1 MKKLNFIFIFLT
13 FCSIVSAQ
21 MFEPTKWTF
30 STKQIDNQTI
40 ELQFNA
46 KMERGWHLY
55 AMEMPADG
63 PLPTRFVFEKKTGA
77 TLIGKIVPKSK
88 LIEEYDKIFEMTVG
102 FYNNSAQFIQ
112 KVKINPENGYKIA
125 GYVDYQCCD
134 DASCIKDSKEFLFE
148 QKGTSGYS
156 EQSEESLENSS
167 NLDNRFLADARN
179 DELNTDSVETEQTK
193 DIFSPAKAKIDEYN
207 QLFGT
212 NTTTSRSLWLVFAMG
227 LLGGL
232 IALITPCVFPIIPM
246 TVSVFL
252 KRSKNKHKART
263 EAILY
268 GLSIVFIYILLGLI
282 ITIFFGAN
290 ALNALSTNAIFNVF
304 LFLLL
309 IVFAISFF
317 GAFEITL
324 PASWSTKLD
333 AKASS
338 TTGLVSIFFMAL
350 VLVVVSFSCT
360 GPIIGT
366 MIVSISNGEFLVPI
380 VVMLG
385 FSIALA
391 IPFGLFAFFPTMLKS
406 LPKSGGWL
414 NTVKVVLAFIELA
427 FALKFLS
434 VADLAYHWHI
444 LDREVFIA
452 LWIII
457 FALLGIYLLGKIRF
471 PHDDKEEKVSIPK
484 FFLALISFAF
494 AIYMIP
500 GLWGAPLK
508 AVSAFAPPMH
518 TQDFNL
524 YKNHLEAQFSDY
536 ELGMTAAKLHKKPVV
551 VDFSGFGCVNCRK
564 MEAAEWTKDAVFEK
578 LTKDYILI
586 SLMVD
591 DKTALPEPI
600 VVEENGTTRKLR
612 TFGDKYSYIQR
623 SRFEA
628 NSQPY
633 YVILNENGEPIAG
646 SFTYEDLKKGKSFL
660 EFLNF
665 GLKNYRK

>member
-1 MKKLNFIFIFLT
+1 MT

>member
-1 MKKLNFIFIFLT
+1 MKKINFILAFLT
-13 FCSIVSAQ
+13 FCSVVSAQ
-21 MFEPTKWTF
+21 IFEPTKWTF

-46 KMERGWHLY
+46 KMEKGWHLY
-55 AMEMPADG
+55 AMNMPENG
-63 PLPTRFVFEKKTGA
+63 PLPTRFVFETKKGA
-77 TLIGKIVPKSK
+77 TFIGKVVPKSK

-102 FYNNSAQFIQ
+102 FYNNSAQFVQ
-112 KVKINPENGYKIA
+112 KIKINPENGYKIA
-125 GYVDYQCCD
+125 GYIDYQVCD
-134 DASCIKDSKEFLFE
+134 DAACIKSVQEFLFE
-148 QKGTSGYS
+148 QKGTGNS
-156 EQSEESLENSS
+156 EQSEDTEVAPPAPPEGG
-167 NLDNRFLADARN
+167 
-179 DELNTDSVETEQTK
+179 ELSPPYREGAS
-193 DIFSPAKAKIDEYN
+193 DIFSPAKAQIDEYN
-207 QLFGT
+207 QLFGST
-212 NTTTSRSLWLVFAMG
+212 APSSMSLWLVFAMG

-252 KRSKNKHKART
+252 KRSQSRNRARK

-268 GLSIVFIYILLGLI
+268 GVSIVFIYVLLGLI
-282 ITIFFGAN
+282 ITLIFGAN

-309 IVFAISFF
+309 VVFAISFF
-317 GAFEITL
+317 GAFELTL
-324 PASWSTKLD
+324 PSSWSTKLD

-391 IPFGLFAFFPTMLKS
+391 IPFGFFAFFPTMLKS

-444 LDREVFIA
+444 LDREVFVA

-457 FALLGIYLLGKIRF
+457 FTLLGIYLLGKIRF
-471 PHDDKEEKVSIPK
+471 PHDDKEERVSIPK
-484 FFLALISFAF
+484 FFLAVISFAF
-494 AIYMIP
+494 ALYMVP

-508 AVSAFAPPMH
+508 ATSAFLPPME
-518 TQDFNL
+518 TQDFSLFKNNL
-524 YKNHLEAQFSDY
+524 KAQFHDY
-536 ELGMTAAKLHKKPVV
+536 ELGMTAAKMQKKPVV
-551 VDFSGFGCVNCRK
+551 IDFTGAGCVNCRK
-564 MEAAEWTKDAVFEK
+564 IEASEWTKDAVFDK

-591 DKTALPEPI
+591 DKAALPEPKE
-600 VVEENGTTRKLR
+600 VVENGVKRKLR
-612 TFGDKYSYIQR
+612 TLGDYYSYIQR

-646 SFTYEDLKKGKSFL
+646 SFTYEDLQKGKSFL

-665 GLKNYRK
+665 GLENYKK

>member
-1 MKKLNFIFIFLT
+1 MKKIHFLIASLIFT
-13 FCSIVSAQ
+13 SAVSAQ
-21 MFEPTKWTF
+21 IFNPVKWTF
-30 STKQIDNQTI
+30 STKQIDSQTL

-46 KMERGWHLY
+46 KMEKGWHLY
-55 AMEMPADG
+55 AMEIPESPDG
-63 PLPTRFVFEKKTGA
+63 FAPLPTTFVFETKQGA
-77 TLIGKIVPKSK
+77 TLLGKVVGKSK

-102 FYNNSAQFIQ
+102 YYNNSAQFVQ
-112 KVKINPENGYKIA
+112 KVKINPESDYKIA
-125 GYVDYQCCD
+125 GYVDYQTCD
-134 DASCIKDSKEFLFE
+134 DAACIKGEKEFLFE
-148 QKGTSGYS
+148 QKGTNAISSS
-156 EQSEESLENSS
+156 EQSGDS
-167 NLDNRFLADARN
+167 AVQN
-179 DELNTDSVETEQTK
+179 DEPIADNAKLAETK
-193 DIFSPAKAKIDEYN
+193 DIFSSAKTEIDEYN
-207 QLFGT
+207 KIFGST
-212 NTTTSRSLWLVFAMG
+212 ATSSMSLWLVFAMG
-227 LLGGL
+227 LLGGV

-252 KRSKNKHKART
+252 KRSQNRRKARS

-268 GLSIVFIYILLGLI
+268 GLSIVFIYVLLGLI

-309 IVFAISFF
+309 VVFAISFF
-317 GAFEITL
+317 GAFELTL

-338 TTGLVSIFFMAL
+338 TTGILSIFFMAL

-391 IPFGLFAFFPTMLKS
+391 IPFGFFAFFPTMLKS

-434 VADLAYHWHI
+434 VADLVYNWHI

-457 FALLGIYLLGKIRF
+457 FGLLGIYLLGKIRF
-471 PHDDKEEKVSIPK
+471 PHDDKEEHVSIPK
-484 FFLALISFAF
+484 FFLALISLSFAL
-494 AIYMIP
+494 YMIP

-524 YKNHLEAQFSDY
+524 YKNHLEAQFYDY
-536 ELGMTAAKLHKKPVV
+536 ELGMNAAKLHKKPVV
-551 VDFSGFGCVNCRK
+551 IDFSGKGCVNCRK
-564 MEAAEWTKDAVFEK
+564 MEAAEWTKDAVREK

-591 DKTALPEPI
+591 DKKDLPEI
-600 VVEENGTTRKLR
+600 IEVEENGVTRKLR

-623 SRFEA
+623 KRFES

-633 YVILNENGEPIAG
+633 YVILDENGEPIAG
-646 SFTYEDLKKGKSFL
+646 SFTYEDVKKAKEGTTFL
-660 EFLNF
+660 DFLNF
-665 GLKNYRK
+665 GLKNYKNPK

>member
-1 MKKLNFIFIFLT
+1 MKKNIFIFAFLT
-13 FCSIVSAQ
+13 FCSAVSAQ
-21 MFEPTKWTF
+21 IFEPTKWTF

-46 KMERGWHLY
+46 KMEKGWHLY
-55 AMEMPADG
+55 AMNMPENG
-63 PLPTRFVFEKKTGA
+63 PLPTRFVFETKKGA
-77 TLIGKIVPKSK
+77 TFIGKVVPKSK

-102 FYNNSAQFIQ
+102 FYNNSAQFVQ
-112 KVKINPENGYKIA
+112 KIKINPENGYKIA
-125 GYVDYQCCD
+125 GYIDYQVCD
-134 DASCIKDSKEFLFE
+134 DAACIKSVQEFLFE
-148 QKGTSGYS
+148 QKGTGNS
-156 EQSEESLENSS
+156 EQSEDTEVAPPAPPEGG
-167 NLDNRFLADARN
+167 
-179 DELNTDSVETEQTK
+179 ELSPPYREGAS
-193 DIFSPAKAKIDEYN
+193 DIFSPAKAQIDEYN
-207 QLFGT
+207 QLFGST
-212 NTTTSRSLWLVFAMG
+212 APSSMSLWLVFAMG

-252 KRSKNKHKART
+252 KRSQSRNRARK

-268 GLSIVFIYILLGLI
+268 GVSIVFIYVLLGLI
-282 ITIFFGAN
+282 ITLIFGAN

-309 IVFAISFF
+309 VVFAISFF
-317 GAFEITL
+317 GAFELTL
-324 PASWSTKLD
+324 PSSWSTKLD

-391 IPFGLFAFFPTMLKS
+391 IPFGFFAFFPTMLKS

-444 LDREVFIA
+444 LDREVFVA

-457 FALLGIYLLGKIRF
+457 FTLLGIYLLGKIRF
-471 PHDDKEEKVSIPK
+471 PHDDKEERVSIPK
-484 FFLALISFAF
+484 FFLAVISFAF
-494 AIYMIP
+494 ALYMVP

-508 AVSAFAPPMH
+508 ATSAFLPPME
-518 TQDFNL
+518 TQDFSLFKNNL
-524 YKNHLEAQFSDY
+524 KAQFHDY
-536 ELGMTAAKLHKKPVV
+536 ELGMTAAKMQKKPVV
-551 VDFSGFGCVNCRK
+551 IDFTGAGCVNCRK
-564 MEAAEWTKDAVFEK
+564 IEASEWTKDAVFDK

-591 DKTALPEPI
+591 DKAALPEPKE
-600 VVEENGTTRKLR
+600 VVENGVKRKLR
-612 TFGDKYSYIQR
+612 TLGDYYSYIQR

-646 SFTYEDLKKGKSFL
+646 SFTYEDLQKGKSFL

-665 GLKNYRK
+665 GLENYKK